1 MESGTERLTETEIAR
16 EEMRI
21 ARVPEV
27 RVARALLSVS
37 DKTGIVEFA
46 RGLQALGVEIIST
59 GGTATALSDA
69 GLAVR
74 SISDLTGFPEIM
86 DGRVKTLHPRLY
98 AGMLALRDDPR
109 HMHTAEE
116 HDVEFIDLVC
126 VNLYPFER
134 TAARRG
140 ASEREVIENIDIGG
154 PTMIR
159 AAAKNWRY
167 VAPVTSP
174 ESYDA
179 ILAELRE
186 SDRSLSVATREN
198 LATEAFAVTARYDAA
213 IARWFQEKREDF
225 PPLLVRAYEKVLDLP
240 YGENPHQRGAYY
252 ARVGA
257 RTHVLS
263 MVSQLGGKQLSFNN
277 LLDLHA
283 ARDLVREFQVPAC
296 VIVKHNNPCGV
307 ALGADLGEAYKL
319 ALAAD
324 PMSAYGG
331 VVCLNRRVERSLAEA
346 LVGQFIEVLFAP
358 GFDADALEILQTKPN
373 MRILDDRER
382 RATTQIEA
390 DMRQVAG
397 GMLVQDR
404 DSGLEPREEMK
415 VVSTRQP
422 TEAEWSEALFGW
434 KVCKHVR
441 SNAIVLSAGLQT
453 VGIGAGQMS
462 RVDAVRI
469 ALQKAGGTDSA
480 RDGGSPP
487 GAGPRV
493 SEAIAMASDAFF
505 PFPDSAELAT
515 AAGVTVI
522 IQPGGSVRDELV
534 TEAVDNAGAAMI
546 FTSRRHFRH

>member
-1 MESGTERLTETEIAR
+1 
-16 EEMRI
+16 
-21 ARVPEV
+21 
-27 RVARALLSVS
+27 
-37 DKTGIVEFA
+37 
-46 RGLQALGVEIIST
+46 
-59 GGTATALSDA
+59 
-69 GLAVR
+69 
-74 SISDLTGFPEIM
+74 
-86 DGRVKTLHPRLY
+86 
-98 AGMLALRDDPR
+98 
-109 HMHTAEE
+109 
-116 HDVEFIDLVC
+116 
-126 VNLYPFER
+126 
-134 TAARRG
+134 
-140 ASEREVIENIDIGG
+140 
-154 PTMIR
+154 
-159 AAAKNWRY
+159 
-167 VAPVTSP
+167 
-174 ESYDA
+174 
-179 ILAELRE
+179 
-186 SDRSLSVATREN
+186 
-198 LATEAFAVTARYDAA
+198 
-213 IARWFQEKREDF
+213 
-225 PPLLVRAYEKVLDLP
+225 
-240 YGENPHQRGAYY
+240 
-252 ARVGA
+252 VG
-257 RTHVLS
+257 
-263 MVSQLGGKQLSFNN
+263 
-277 LLDLHA
+277 
-283 ARDLVREFQVPAC
+283 EFQVPAC

-307 ALGADLGEAYKL
+307 ALGPDAVEAYKL

-358 GFDADALEILQTKPN
+358 GYDADALEILQTKPN